1 MSRYILALDQG
12 TTSSRAILFNE
23 KAQIVGIAQREFTQ
37 IYPQAGWVEH
47 NPDEIWDTQLATAQQ
62 VLTQHGRGDDGAK
75 QDLSQDDA
83 QWAGT
88 RRRHLCAGVDL
99 LGGVGACG
107 RARKERHTAGGGR
120 ECSRTQLPC
129 G

>member
-62 VLTQHGRGDDGAK
+62 VLTQHGVKPAQIAAIAVLGALNRLDTAGQRDGLHFVAACFEG
-75 QDLSQDDA
+75 L
-83 QWAGT
+83 
-88 RRRHLCAGVDL
+88 H
-99 LGGVGACG
+99 GGVV
-107 RARKERHTAGGGR
+107 K
-120 ECSRTQLPC
+120 PIVF
-129 G
+129 